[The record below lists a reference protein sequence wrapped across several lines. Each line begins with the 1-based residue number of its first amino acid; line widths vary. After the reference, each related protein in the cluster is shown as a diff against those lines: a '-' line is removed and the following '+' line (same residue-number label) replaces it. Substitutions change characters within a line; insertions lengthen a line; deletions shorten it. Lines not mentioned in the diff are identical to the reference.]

1 MRSQVRVL
9 ILTGVGLEAAHLQVS
24 PAPPSS
30 CLDSCCWSQGS
41 NVSFIYCAIKGPT
54 CGGKPLARWPG
65 KATSQ
70 DPVSSCSQ
78 RALFGPT
85 PCSISLISKEE
96 PLQHP
101 RTPSPLGILLRKF
114 VPRRPGAPYL
124 GLGKSLLAYLCCN
137 LFLGPGA
144 AGLVCFVLIQG

>member
-1 MRSQVRVL
+1 MKSQLRVL

-30 CLDSCCWSQGS
+30 CLDSCSWSQEC
-41 NVSFIYCAIKGPT
+41 NVSVIYSAIKGPT
-54 CGGKPLARWPG
+54 CGGKPLVGWPG
-65 KATSQ
+65 KAARQ

-85 PCSISLISKEE
+85 PCCISLISKEK

-101 RTPSPLGILLRKF
+101 RTRSPLGSLLRKF

-124 GLGKSLLAYLCCN
+124 GLGKSLLACLCLN